1 MFSSEPLYG
10 ILLFALKLLVDL
22 LQNKLLNL
30 TCETKL
36 FGGFWD
42 AARRKVKI
50 NSINHSVDGSFHMSN
65 D

>member
-42 AARRKVKI
+42 AARR
-50 NSINHSVDGSFHMSN
+50 
-65 D
+65 